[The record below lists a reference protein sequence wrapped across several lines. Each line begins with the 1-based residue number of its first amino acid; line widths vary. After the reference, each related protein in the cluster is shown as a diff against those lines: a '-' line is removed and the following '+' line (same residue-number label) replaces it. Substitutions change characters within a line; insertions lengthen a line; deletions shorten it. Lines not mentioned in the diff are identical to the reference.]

1 MISMLR
7 LWGVFFM
14 VSFTIFYLVTYFSLY
29 SILFI
34 PRVTHNKDRDD
45 QQNSYSSNLSTNPTN
60 CSTLIKDTKKFLA
73 EVKMKYD
80 CKALDEENCQ
90 NTYNDYH
97 EKADPL
103 SVVLRSASCDL
114 TWPNYSSVSDKEML
128 FPLAY
133 FITAYTD
140 ARNLELMLATIF
152 RPHNSYCVHVDPK
165 SDPVFSRAVQQI
177 LTCYRARY
185 PDSYIHTSSRAV
197 PVFYMHFSIVEAELI
212 CLRDLLD
219 NNKPWVYAVNMAGSE
234 VMLYTNK
241 ELVANLSSTEKPEI
255 YTESFPMPK
264 NNLYRIQ
271 QKYRYVEGSSFDPD
285 HASKINY
292 IK

>member
-1 MISMLR
+1 ML
-7 LWGVFFM
+7 
-14 VSFTIFYLVTYFSLY
+14 SFTLFNTVTLFIFLLY
-29 SILFI
+29 SLLFT
-34 PRVTHNKDRDD
+34 PQVTNNQARDD
-45 QQNSYSSNLSTNPTN
+45 HKLSYRSNLPPNPTN
-60 CSTLIKDTKKFLA
+60 CSTLIRDTKKLLA
-73 EVKMKYD
+73 KENMKYD
-80 CKALDEENCQ
+80 CKALEENDCQ
-90 NTYNDYH
+90 DTYDEYY

-103 SVVLRSASCDL
+103 SVFLRSASCDL
-114 TWPNYSSVSDKEML
+114 TWPNYSSVSEKEKV

-133 FITAYTD
+133 FITAFTD

-152 RPHNSYCVHVDPK
+152 RPHNSYCIHVDPK
-165 SDPVFSRAVQQI
+165 SDPIFSRAVQQI
-177 LTCYRARY
+177 LSCYRARY
-185 PDSYIHTSSRAV
+185 PHSYIHTSSRSV
-197 PVFYMHFSIVEAELI
+197 SVFYMHFSIVEAELI

-271 QKYRYVEGSSFDPD
+271 HKYRYVEGSSFDPD
-285 HASKINY
+285 NASKMIH
-292 IK
+292 KRQVGSELS